1 MIEFREFDES
11 WKSRTRFEM
20 TPMIDMIF
28 LLLIFFLLT
37 STLTNPV
44 ITVELPESEIVDTR
58 IEQDIVIT
66 VDSKGRLFLD
76 EQEYSKEALAAEI
89 SSIYLDR
96 DSSDIFIQA
105 DENVDFGII
114 VDVMDICR
122 KNGAFDLAFIVEG
135 KVSP

>member
-58 IEQDIVIT
+58 IEQDVVVT
-66 VDSKGRLFLD
+66 VDSEGRLFLD
-76 EQEYSKEALAAEI
+76 EQEYSKAALAAEI
-89 SSIYLDR
+89 NSIYLGR

-114 VDVMDICR
+114 VEVMDICR
-122 KNGAFDLAFIVEG
+122 KNGAFDLSFIVEG
-135 KVSP
+135 KASP